1 MMKRRQLLKLTH
13 LISTVWFVLSVAY
26 IMVFAL
32 RQAKIE
38 WWLIFSL
45 AGHSAVVVFIFL
57 SIYLFAIY
65 RGMARSEKTERE
77 HPISQQSSYMLLYYL
92 SPVLG
97 GLAGVYA
104 MLGGALLKEFLLG
117 VAVGTLGSTFL
128 VWIVADPLISLTEM
142 LLPASRHYRQQRLAQ
157 AKALREQ
164 KQQER
169 QRLLAR
175 LENEEKE
182 RIGQLRQMLEPLA
195 INLADILVSSTGH
208 TTQQKQYAAIDMGV
222 KAWQIGR
229 REGMRLLHKMTM
241 KQYSDRCGDSSGWID
256 FISRW
261 WDGIGNWKDEPFR
274 VKGKLEYG

>member
-1 MMKRRQLLKLTH
+1 MTKRHVLKLTH
-13 LISTVWFVLSVAY
+13 FISTAWFVLSVAY

-77 HPISQQSSYMLLYYL
+77 HPLSQQSSYMLLYYV
-92 SPVLG
+92 SPLLG

-104 MLGGALLKEFLLG
+104 MLGGAVFKEFLLG

-128 VWIVADPLISLTEM
+128 VWIVVDPLISLTEM
-142 LLPASRHYRQQRLAQ
+142 LLPASRHYRRQRLAL

-164 KQQER
+164 KQRER
-169 QRLLAR
+169 HLLLAR

-182 RIGQLRQMLEPLA
+182 RLGQLRQMLEPLA
-195 INLADILVSSTGH
+195 IRLSDILVSSTGH
-208 TTQQKQYAAIDMGV
+208 SQHKQYAAIDMGM

-229 REGMRLLHKMTM
+229 LEGMRLLHRMTM
-241 KQYSDRCGDSSGWID
+241 DQYQDTSGDSSGWID

-261 WDGIGNWKDEPFR
+261 GDGIGSWKDEPFWI
-274 VKGKLEYG
+274 KGRMG